1 MSSAEMRHLID
12 AATQDGTSEA
22 IQRRIDTRRCH
33 DLVDRLQGD
42 EAALVVRL
50 LERLDRGRTTYG
62 VLRRDDGRIWGRE
75 MLEELLDALV
85 YGSAALVRM
94 EREAGR

>member
-1 MSSAEMRHLID
+1 MSAEMRHLIET
-12 AATQDGTSEA
+12 ATQDGSPEA
-22 IQRRIDTRRCH
+22 VQRRIDTRRCH
-33 DLVDRLQGD
+33 DLVDRLEGD

-50 LERLDRGRTTYG
+50 LGRMDRGRETYG
-62 VLRRDDGRIWGRE
+62 VLRRDDGRVWGQE